1 MLTYDKYSV
10 FRDKK
15 GYTDYKV
22 SLETGIPKSTF
33 SGWKS
38 GDFTP
43 KLDKLILI
51 SKLLDI
57 PDDVLLRN

>member
-22 SLETGIPKSTF
+22 SLETGISKSTF
-33 SGWKS
+33 SGWKA
-38 GDFTP
+38 GTFTP